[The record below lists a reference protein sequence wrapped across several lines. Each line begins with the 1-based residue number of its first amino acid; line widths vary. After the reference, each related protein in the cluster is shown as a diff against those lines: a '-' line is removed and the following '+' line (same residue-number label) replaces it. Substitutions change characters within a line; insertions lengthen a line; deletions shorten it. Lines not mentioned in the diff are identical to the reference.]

1 MIYHMKAVDSL
12 LPKQANKYVS
22 QFSTIKFSQVSGFE
36 ENTTLG
42 LERPILKTMKVIR
55 KIWPDNN
62 CLITLKMNKQ
72 PKVKITGGRG
82 DLGEDEASHVMLT
95 PSDWR
100 QCSYTM

>member
-1 MIYHMKAVDSL
+1 M
-12 LPKQANKYVS
+12 
-22 QFSTIKFSQVSGFE
+22 
-36 ENTTLG
+36 
-42 LERPILKTMKVIR
+42 IR